1 MVKIFRKY
9 YYTLFLPICF
19 IFGLIRQEQ
28 IQTYEFSIGK
38 PTMSGIFA
46 LYAYIFVGI
55 CITIISIVIEFI
67 CHSNQ
72 TNSLKIF
79 LIILVLIIGLPLIC
93 FSLLF
98 A

>member
-1 MVKIFRKY
+1 MLKVFRKY
-9 YYTLFLPICF
+9 YYILFFLICL
-19 IFGLIRQEQ
+19 IIGLIRQEQ
-28 IQTYEFSIGK
+28 IETYQSSIGK

-55 CITIISIVIEFI
+55 CLTIISIGIEFI
-67 CHSNQ
+67 HHSNQ
-72 TNSLKIF
+72 TNLLKIF